1 MHTLTLFS
9 FTALT
14 LSVFADVPALI
25 NYQGRLVDGVG
36 NPIVADDF
44 TVWKSRRVSNS
55 KDAQDFSVS
64 VKGIKAL
71 ELRVTCSGSAS
82 QTWPVW
88 LNPVLLK

>member
-1 MHTLTLFS
+1 MKKLSL
-9 FTALT
+9 ALS
-14 LSVFADVPALI
+14 LAFVASAFADVPALI